1 METRGVRIGVRIM
14 MMTANVLGA
23 LLLHTQCA
31 AREIHLKIHSS
42 FIRIHVTWFKS
53 RMSPNKCH
61 LVQEQNV
68 SRAPDV
74 LSVTCFRYNCEGN
87 GWAFQRKKHSRDVFR
102 LQTRDRRPI
111 YQQQSVAWENLS
123 TGAAQSART
132 GGCGHVCVNGYAS
145 HKSSIPLATRP
156 MTLMWQHASCP
167 QGMRQGAHPGNMEL
181 ATCAPLLSLSNDTPI
196 LFTCHASP
204 LPSIFYQSFFTKSSR
219 FKRSSNICGVPNIQ
233 QTKHSP
239 HPDLS

>member
-1 METRGVRIGVRIM
+1 METRGVRIGVRII

-23 LLLHTQCA
+23 LLLHTQCS

-53 RMSPNKCH
+53 RMSPGP
-61 LVQEQNV
+61 L
-68 SRAPDV
+68 
-74 LSVTCFRYNCEGN
+74 TCFRYNCEGN
-87 GWAFQRKKHSRDVFR
+87 GGAFQRKKHSRDVFR

-167 QGMRQGAHPGNMEL
+167 KGMRQGAHPGNMEL

-219 FKRSSNICGVPNIQ
+219 FTRSSNICGDPNIQ